1 MSSPLTS
8 ALHVEPSPRNVVVCL
23 SGGLDSIT
31 LATKA
36 LNEGR
41 LAYCVVFRYGQPHLE
56 AEVHA
61 ATVWCKNNNVV
72 RVLCDL
78 NLDGSTMSWGPT
90 KPGPRELPGRNL
102 VMLSHAVQMCLV
114 ARAPGARLPT
124 EVWFGPT
131 LDDRNDY
138 ADCRP
143 EFVAAVSQLAS
154 IYGISVR
161 APFIDM
167 RKREVVALARD
178 LGVDIDATWS
188 CYEPVWRGFT
198 PTPCGGC
205 NACLLRASALQG

>member
-1 MSSPLTS
+1 M
-8 ALHVEPSPRNVVVCL
+8 ERNVVVCL

-41 LAYCVVFRYGQPHLE
+41 LAFCVVFRYGQPHLE

-72 RVLCDL
+72 RVLFDL
-78 NLDGSTMSWGPT
+78 TLDGSTMSYGAA
-90 KPGPRELPGRNL
+90 KPGPRELRGRNM
-102 VMLSHAVQMCLV
+102 VMLAHAVQIAMTSRV
-114 ARAPGARLPT
+114 PGGWRPT

-131 LDDRNDY
+131 LDDREDYIDCTPAFVSAMNDL
-138 ADCRP
+138 
-143 EFVAAVSQLAS
+143 SS
-154 IYGISVR
+154 IQGITVQ
-161 APFIDM
+161 APFINM
-167 RKREVVALARD
+167 YKHEVVKLARE

-188 CYEPVWRGFT
+188 CYEPKWRGFT

-205 NACLLRASALQG
+205 NACVLRDKSMM

>member
-1 MSSPLTS
+1 MSSALTS

-41 LAYCVVFRYGQPHLE
+41 LAFCVVFRYGQPHLE

-61 ATVWCKNNNVV
+61 ATMWCRNHGIV
-72 RVLCDL
+72 RILCDL
-78 NLDGSTMSWGPT
+78 NLDGERMSWGPA

-102 VMLSHAVQMCLV
+102 VMLAHAVQMCLTS
-114 ARAPGARLPT
+114 RAPGGGRPT

-131 LDDRNDY
+131 LDDRDDY

-143 EFVAAVSQLAS
+143 EFVAAVNQLAN
-154 IYGISVR
+154 IHGVTVC
-161 APFIDM
+161 APFMDM
-167 RKREVVALARD
+167 RKREVVVLARE
-178 LGVDIDATWS
+178 LGVDIEATWS

-205 NACLLRASALQG
+205 NACLLRQSALQG

>member
-8 ALHVEPSPRNVVVCL
+8 SLHVEPSSRNVVVCL
-23 SGGLDSIT
+23 SGGLDSVT

-36 LNEGR
+36 LKEGR
-41 LAYCVVFRYGQPHLE
+41 LAFCIVFRYGQPHLE

-61 ATVWCKNNNVV
+61 ATVWCKNNNIG
-72 RVLCDL
+72 RVLFDL
-78 NLDGSTMSWGPT
+78 NLDGSSMSWGPA

-102 VMLSHAVQMCLV
+102 VMLSQAVQTALV
-114 ARAPGARLPT
+114 TRAMGASQPS
-124 EVWFGPT
+124 EVWYGPT
-131 LDDRNDY
+131 LDDREDY

-143 EFVAAVSQLAS
+143 EFVAAVNELANV
-154 IYGISVR
+154 YGIAVR

-205 NACLLRASALQG
+205 NACRLRASALQG

>member
-1 MSSPLTS
+1 MSRD
-8 ALHVEPSPRNVVVCL
+8 VIVCL

-41 LAYCVVFRYGQPHLE
+41 LAFCVVFRYGQPHLE

-61 ATVWCKNNNVV
+61 ATVWCKNNGIV
-72 RVLCDL
+72 RLLCDL
-78 NLDGSTMSWGPT
+78 NLDGSRMSYGPSV
-90 KPGPRELPGRNL
+90 PGPRELEGRNM
-102 VMLSHAVQMCLV
+102 VMISHALQIALTSRVP
-114 ARAPGARLPT
+114 RGGSPK

-131 LDDRNDY
+131 LDDRDDY
-138 ADCRP
+138 VDCGP
-143 EFVAAVSQLAS
+143 NFVAAMNQVANVHGLTVQ
-154 IYGISVR
+154 

-167 RKREVVALARD
+167 RKRDVVALARD

-205 NACLLRASALQG
+205 NACKLRMTAMS